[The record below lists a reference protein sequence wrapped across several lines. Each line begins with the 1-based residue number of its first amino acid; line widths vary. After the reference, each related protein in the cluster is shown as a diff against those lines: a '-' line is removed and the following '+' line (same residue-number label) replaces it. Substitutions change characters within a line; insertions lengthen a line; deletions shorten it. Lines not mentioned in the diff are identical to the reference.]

1 MIISCVCFVH
11 IVPAHTGGADLSRNM
26 DADFNTGLVPAH
38 TGGADLSSAMAE
50 AVLDVSVPAHT
61 GGADLS
67 PFERLFPWQ
76 EFGPRP
82 HGRGGFKL
90 KSSDIEAECLCPRP
104 HGRGGF
110 KFAERSLCSGRNDVP
125 AHTGGADL
133 SNFTKPEDP
142 AHRVPAHT
150 GGADLSFLSDRFIRN

>member
-82 HGRGGFKL
+82 HGRGGFK
-90 KSSDIEAECLCPRP
+90 
-104 HGRGGF
+104 
-110 KFAERSLCSGRNDVP
+110 FAERSLCSGRNDVP